1 MKISIKNLKGE
12 VFTIDADPAEKVGSL
27 KIKIQ
32 AARAD
37 LVADRQ
43 KLIHAGKVL
52 KDEQDVGELGLG
64 ESDFIVCMVTK
75 EAPKKPT
82 SAAST
87 PAAPVSAT
95 PVTAAPVAPATPATA
110 PAPTVPPAAPVA
122 QAPAAST
129 AAYVNSESL
138 QALVN
143 MGFPEADARAALSA
157 AMGNPDVAYEFLL
170 SGIPDQLLDQRSS
183 TTQPTPSQ
191 TGGAVTIEALRQH
204 PQFNMLKQLVQQNPA
219 ALPQVLDL
227 IGQQSPELYAAIQA
241 NNDGFIAMM
250 NEPITDTPAPASQAP
265 PSPGGFSQG
274 GAGGLAGALSD
285 PSQVMQMLA
294 ALPPAQRAQFAQTAG
309 IDPQELEQLMLIL
322 NSLPPEQR
330 QQFMASMGGAMGG
343 MGGRSPANVVRLTEE
358 EMAAVNRLTEL
369 GFTRQQAAQAY
380 LACDK
385 DEQLAANFLLGG
397 GFDDDMQDYGGDDMH
412 EDDGDDDMYT

>member
-1 MKISIKNLKGE
+1 LK
-12 VFTIDADPAEKVGSL
+12 S
-27 KIKIQ
+27 KIQ

-37 LVADRQ
+37 LISDRQ

-52 KDEQDVGELGLG
+52 KDEQDISELNLA

-75 EAPKKPT
+75 ETAKKTAPAPATAPT
-82 SAAST
+82 TA
-87 PAAPVSAT
+87 PA
-95 PVTAAPVAPATPATA
+95 TAAPVAPATPATA
-110 PAPTVPPAAPVA
+110 SAPSVPPAAPTQPRVSASPAA
-122 QAPAAST
+122 QA
-129 AAYVNSESL
+129 VNTESL

-143 MGFPEADARAALSA
+143 MGFPEADARVALTA

-170 SGIPDQLLDQRSS
+170 SGIPDQFAADQTSSPQRSA
-183 TTQPTPSQ
+183 PPAQ
-191 TGGAVTIEALRQH
+191 TGGAVSIEALRQH

-250 NEPITDTPAPASQAP
+250 NEPITDTPAAPASQPAP
-265 PSPGGFSQG
+265 THAPQQG
-274 GAGGLAGALSD
+274 GLGAALND
-285 PSQVMQMLA
+285 PGQMMQVLA
-294 ALPPAQRAQFAQTAG
+294 ALPPAQRAQFAQSIG
-309 IDPQELEQLMLIL
+309 IDVQELDQMLVVL

-330 QQFMASMGGAMGG
+330 QQFLGAGLAGG
-343 MGGRSPANVVRLTEE
+343 MGGRSPANVVHLTEE

-397 GFDDDMQDYGGDDMH
+397 GFDDDMQDFGGGGDEH
-412 EDDGDDDMYT
+412 DDHDDDMYS